1 MLKAILFDY
10 DGTIADTDRLIIDSW
25 QHTYLVRRGHPED
38 EAVILA
44 TFGEP
49 LRTSMEHAFPEF
61 DVDETIDIYR
71 SYQAEIYP
79 GSIKAFPG
87 MIELIHELHA
97 AGLRLGIVT
106 SRVRSSTLLGLKE
119 FGIADDMDA
128 VITCEDC
135 AKHKPDPAPA
145 LTCLA
150 ALGVGP
156 EEAILVGDSGF
167 DTACAHNA
175 GLPAILIRWASG
187 RGAELAGRPP
197 EYTVANAE
205 ELRAALASVAA
216 AAAGNGCPL
225 LL

>member
-10 DGTIADTDRLIIDSW
+10 DGTIADTDLLIIDSW

-71 SYQAEIYP
+71 SYQAEIYT

-106 SRVRSSTLLGLKE
+106 SRVRSS
-119 FGIADDMDA
+119 
-128 VITCEDC
+128 V
-135 AKHKPDPAPA
+135 
-145 LTCLA
+145 
-150 ALGVGP
+150 V
-156 EEAILVGDSGF
+156 
-167 DTACAHNA
+167 
-175 GLPAILIRWASG
+175 
-187 RGAELAGRPP
+187 
-197 EYTVANAE
+197 
-205 ELRAALASVAA
+205 
-216 AAAGNGCPL
+216 
-225 LL
+225 